1 MTRRTAFT
9 GSAAGRRRERRAHLQ
24 SEASVSAEVLHRPTP
39 SRVVLQCKRP
49 ATDRVVKAVDTETE
63 YHKQILAGAAAYA
76 EQRSSNKFYSKP
88 KTEYGVMAVGRQKR
102 KESSKPLT
110 W

>member
-1 MTRRTAFT
+1 MTRRTQFT

-49 ATDRVVKAVDTETE
+49 AADRVVKAVDTETE
-63 YHKQILAGAAAYA
+63 YHKQILAGASIYI
-76 EQRSSNKFYSKP
+76 EHRINTKYQKVSN
-88 KTEYGVMAVGRQKR
+88 EAGRQVHAVQKILG
-102 KESSKPLT
+102 KSIPLI
-110 W
+110 